1 MLFPIISGPECRQLQ
16 NPGLKAPNTRL
27 LGTYTFGHCG
37 RRKVRNVNS
46 WTGIIVLSPRQEAR
60 WHRLGNW
67 KKERQCRPGKK
78 LGYSTRVSTTLART
92 QKSHENSS
100 ALRDASQSHY
110 PVIPTETGPS
120 VVCGVSCAY
129 LGPDILL
136 SLLSD
141 PLCLGNPHLTGP
153 QG

>member
-1 MLFPIISGPECRQLQ
+1 MDWLYCPVSP
-16 NPGLKAPNTRL
+16 TRSQMAQVGKL
-27 LGTYTFGHCG
+27 EKRETM
-37 RRKVRNVNS
+37 
-46 WTGIIVLSPRQEAR
+46 QAR
-60 WHRLGNW
+60 
-67 KKERQCRPGKK
+67 KK
-78 LGYSTRVSTTLART
+78 LGYSTRISTTLART

-110 PVIPTETGPS
+110 PVIPAETGPS
-120 VVCGVSCAY
+120 VDCGVSCAP